1 MVDERKVPEGY
12 KVTEVGII
20 PEDWELV
27 PIGDIFKFKNG
38 LNKAKQF
45 FGEGTPIVNY
55 MDVYKNRGICF
66 KDIRGKVTLTSN
78 ELANY
83 NVQKGDVFFTR
94 TSETPDEIGITAV
107 LLDEPQNTTFSGF
120 ILRARPVV
128 DVLDIDYKRYC
139 FSADAVRKEIISKCT
154 YTTRALTNGRVLSKV
169 NIFVPPKPEQKSIA
183 EALSDTDNLISS
195 LEKLIDKKK
204 KIKQGVMQQLLT
216 GKKRLPGFS
225 GEWEV
230 KKLGEV
236 AVLKHGYSFSS
247 KTYEIDGKYKVVTIA
262 NVQKGF
268 MSTTSCSTIKDL
280 PADIQAHQQLSIDD
294 LLISLT
300 GNVGRVCMVNQSNCV
315 LNQRVGKFVISEKY
329 DFKYVYYSLNL
340 DSFIEEM
347 MLSAKGG
354 AQPNLG
360 NSDVLSY
367 DLCIPNDIEEQ
378 KAIAQVLSDMDNE
391 IEALEEKLEK
401 VKTIKQGMMQELLT
415 GRIRLI

>member
-12 KVTEVGII
+12 KVTEVGVI

-66 KDIRGKVTLTSN
+66 KDIRGKVTLSSN
-78 ELANY
+78 ELSNY

-139 FSADAVRKEIISKCT
+139 FSADVVRKEIISKCT

-169 NIFVPPKPEQKSIA
+169 NIFVPPKPEQKAIA
-183 EALSDTDNLISS
+183 EALSDTDSLIQSA
-195 LEKLIDKKK
+195 EKLIYKKN
-204 KIKQGVMQQLLT
+204 KIKQGAMQQLLT
-216 GKKRLPGFS
+216 GKKRLLGFS

-236 AVLKHGYSFSS
+236 ADIRTGKRNNQDKVSDGLYPFFVRSQDVERINIYSYDGEAVLVPGEGGIGNIFHY
-247 KTYEIDGKYKVVTIA
+247 INGKFEV
-262 NVQKGF
+262 
-268 MSTTSCSTIKDL
+268 
-280 PADIQAHQQLSIDD
+280 H
-294 LLISLT
+294 
-300 GNVGRVCMVNQSNCV
+300 
-315 LNQRVGKFVISEKY
+315 QRVYKIS
-329 DFKYVYYSLNL
+329 DFSNVSGKYVYYYMKQSFGAHAMKNTVKATVDSLRL
-340 DSFIEEM
+340 PTFQEFE
-347 MLSAKGG
+347 LK
-354 AQPNLG
+354 
-360 NSDVLSY
+360 
-367 DLCIPNDIEEQ
+367 IPNNLEEQ
-378 KAIAQVLSDMDNE
+378 KAIAQVLSDMDLE

>member
-12 KVTEVGII
+12 KVTEVGVI

-66 KDIRGKVTLTSN
+66 KDIRGKVTLSSN

-107 LLDEPQNTTFSGF
+107 LLDEPQNTAFSGF

-139 FSADAVRKEIISKCT
+139 FSADVVRKEIISKCT

-169 NIFVPPKPEQKSIA
+169 NIFVPPKPEQKAIA
-183 EALSDTDNLISS
+183 EALSDTDNLIQSV
-195 LEKLIDKKK
+195 EKLIDKKK
-204 KIKQGVMQQLLT
+204 KIKHGAMQQLLT

-225 GEWEV
+225 EQWEI
-230 KKLGEV
+230 KKLGDIVSINKGQLITEKDAQDGTIPV
-236 AVLKHGYSFSS
+236 IAGGKKPAYYHSFPNRQGKTITISASGANAGY
-247 KTYEIDGKYKVVTIA
+247 V
-262 NVQKGF
+262 GF
-268 MSTTSCSTIKDL
+268 YTEPIFASDCSTIGENNGYS
-280 PADIQAHQQLSIDD
+280 IEFIYYQLSMLQENI
-294 LLISLT
+294 
-300 GNVGRVCMVNQSNCV
+300 
-315 LNQRVGKFVISEKY
+315 
-329 DFKYVYYSLNL
+329 YY
-340 DSFIEEM
+340 
-347 MLSAKGG
+347 AQTGG
-354 AQPNLG
+354 AQPHIHPKDLKPLLINYTNLK
-360 NSDVLSY
+360 
-367 DLCIPNDIEEQ
+367 EQ
-378 KAIAQVLSDMDNE
+378 KAIAQVLSDMDAE

-401 VKTIKQGMMQELLT
+401 YKTIKQGMMQELLT